1 MNAKLRRV
9 LAAGAATLG
18 LLAGS
23 VAGAQAAPATRTISV
38 HPSGVRT
45 VERPQ
50 ATSQADCTVGNL
62 VVTRYASCE
71 GRSVTIV
78 LLSNG
83 RKVGGGT
90 FNLWIIQRFDRKSLH
105 WTEQVSITDPVLT
118 PNARDLAVSVSAS
131 SPGNQV
137 KIIYPQGHV
146 LGTPSQG
153 QLVGTFDLFRQAVR
167 AEDTTYTFTVSK
179 PGVIP
184 FSFSATT
191 VRYRCD
197 NTFKGMRAGCVVPS
211 VTTQVSMTSFRYIS
225 AGIRALRQ
233 RGGYWGDPSR
243 GVPLTWL
250 GAWIRQRHWDEVCKG
265 RTPTAAER
273 RAGRTSCDEYPF
285 ASTAQGGTTL
295 PAGQREITFVPPREN
310 NQQGGEIQRWLK
322 AWRILSGDRFYV
334 VA

>member
-1 MNAKLRRV
+1 MNTTLRRA
-9 LAAGAATLG
+9 LAAGAAALG
-18 LLAGS
+18 LLATGIS
-23 VAGAQAAPATRTISV
+23 GAQAAPAERTVSV
-38 HPSGVRT
+38 HASAVRT
-45 VERPQ
+45 VERPEST
-50 ATSQADCTVGNL
+50 AQADCTVGNL

-71 GRSVTIV
+71 GRSVPIE

-83 RKVGGGT
+83 QVVGGGT
-90 FNLWIIQRFDRKSLH
+90 FNLWIIQRFDRKSLN

-118 PNARDLAVSVSAS
+118 PNAQDLAVSVSAS
-131 SPGNQV
+131 SPGNQI

-153 QLVGTFDLFRQAVR
+153 QVLGTFSLLRQAAR

-179 PGVIP
+179 PGVAP
-184 FSFSATT
+184 GSFNATT

-197 NTFKGMRAGCVVPS
+197 NTFKGMRAGCVIPS
-211 VTTQVSMTSFRYIS
+211 VRTKVSMTNFRYIS
-225 AGIRALRQ
+225 GGIRALRQ
-233 RGGYWGDPSR
+233 RGGYWGDPNS

-250 GAWIRQRHWDEVCKG
+250 GSWIRQRHWDEVCKG
-265 RTPTAAER
+265 KAPTPAER

-295 PAGQREITFVPPREN
+295 PASQREITFVPPREN

-322 AWRILSGDRFYV
+322 AWRILSGDQFYV